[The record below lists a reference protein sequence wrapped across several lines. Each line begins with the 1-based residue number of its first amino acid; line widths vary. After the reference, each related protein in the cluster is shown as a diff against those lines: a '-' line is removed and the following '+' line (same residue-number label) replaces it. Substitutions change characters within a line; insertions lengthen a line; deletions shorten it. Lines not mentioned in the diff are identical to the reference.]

1 MDYIERFQPRSHD
14 NFEFDVIF
22 KSFPICISN
31 IKTYLNFNFFFKR
44 NSKILNLSIIQFAIF
59 QACKIFPESPYLDS
73 FLISTSYCSSIN
85 IESDEWC
92 EIKREYI
99 SARELS
105 ASLESLHRSRPV
117 PYDLS
122 FSFSP
127 SSLFTPSLPHSL
139 SLSTILGQP
148 RRDEVRG
155 RLKYADFYRRPRA
168 VNERMGEPG
177 MKNEKGLD
185 HKGCGRPD
193 FTGRRVLGNYRT
205 FKVRKGSVTHYPTL
219 DTSIVKSS
227 TLLCRYPCHRTYP
240 S

>member
-1 MDYIERFQPRSHD
+1 M
-14 NFEFDVIF
+14 
-22 KSFPICISN
+22 C
-31 IKTYLNFNFFFKR
+31 
-44 NSKILNLSIIQFAIF
+44 
-59 QACKIFPESPYLDS
+59 
-73 FLISTSYCSSIN
+73 
-85 IESDEWC
+85 EWC
-92 EIKREYI
+92 EINGSI
-99 SARELS
+99 STRELS
-105 ASLESLHRSRPV
+105 ASLGSLHCSRPV

-122 FSFSP
+122 FHFHFPPLLSFFFFFFP
-127 SSLFTPSLPHSL
+127 LHTL
-139 SLSTILGQP
+139 SLSRATILGQP

-168 VNERMGEPG
+168 VNERMGEPR

-227 TLLCRYPCHRTYP
+227 TLRVVTLASYISPFVIK
-240 S
+240 